1 MKPPE
6 RGAARGARGRGAAE
20 WWQEDGERANIVP
33 VHPGSARIRTSR
45 LAAAA
50 LAIFAL
56 ASPALAQTVDH
67 SRHSFGGAEKWSQIF
82 DDPAR
87 DEWQKP
93 DDVIRA
99 LKLAPEALVAD
110 IGAGTGYF
118 AVRLARAVPK
128 GRVYGVDAEPD
139 MVRYLNQRAQREG
152 LANLTAVAAKPAD
165 PSLPAPVDLVILVDT
180 YHHVPDRERYFR
192 DLKKMLKPGGR
203 LAIVDFTL
211 DSPVGPPKRARIP
224 ADRVKEELARAG
236 YALAEEHGFLPN
248 QYFLVFRPA

>member
-1 MKPPE
+1 MQ
-6 RGAARGARGRGAAE
+6 RWRSGIWTVGR
-20 WWQEDGERANIVP
+20 
-33 VHPGSARIRTSR
+33 
-45 LAAAA
+45 AAAA
-50 LAIFAL
+50 LTTLAL
-56 ASPALAQTVDH
+56 AAAPAIAQTVDH
-67 SRHSFGGAEKWSQIF
+67 SHHSFRDAEKWSQIF

-87 DEWQKP
+87 DAWQKP
-93 DDVIRA
+93 DEVIRA

-110 IGAGTGYF
+110 VGAGTGYF

-152 LANLTAVAAKPAD
+152 LANLTAVAAKPTD
-165 PSLPAPVDLVILVDT
+165 PSLPVPVDLVILVDT

-192 DLKKMLKPGGR
+192 DLRKVLKPGGR

-211 DSPVGPPKRARIP
+211 DSPVGPPKRARVP
-224 ADRVKEELARAG
+224 ADRVKQELARAG

-248 QYFLVFRPA
+248 QYFLVFRPAAS

>member
-1 MKPPE
+1 M
-6 RGAARGARGRGAAE
+6 
-20 WWQEDGERANIVP
+20 N
-33 VHPGSARIRTSR
+33 RTLGFFS
-45 LAAAA
+45 AAA
-50 LAIFAL
+50 LAMLAL
-56 ASPALAQTVDH
+56 AATPAPAQTADH
-67 SRHSFGGAEKWSQIF
+67 HRHGFADAEKWSRIF

-87 DEWQKP
+87 DGWQKP

-139 MVRYLNQRAQREG
+139 MVRYLSQRAQREG

-165 PSLPAPVDLVILVDT
+165 PGLPAAVDLVMLVDT

-192 DLKKMLKPGGR
+192 DLKKSLRPGGR
-203 LAIVDFTL
+203 LAIIDFTL

-224 ADRVKEELARAG
+224 ADQVKRELTRAG
-236 YALAEEHGFLPN
+236 YALADEHDFLPN
-248 QYFLVFRPA
+248 QYFLVFRPAAD

>member
-1 MKPPE
+1 MQ
-6 RGAARGARGRGAAE
+6 RGSVA
-20 WWQEDGERANIVP
+20 
-33 VHPGSARIRTSR
+33 IRTTG

-50 LAIFAL
+50 LAILAL
-56 ASPALAQTVDH
+56 AAPPAFAQTADH
-67 SRHSFGGAEKWSQIF
+67 SGHSFRGAEKWSQVF

-139 MVRYLNQRAQREG
+139 MVRYLSQRAQREG

-192 DLKKMLKPGGR
+192 ELKKVLKPGGR

-211 DSPVGPPKRARIP
+211 DSPVGPPKRARIA
-224 ADRVKEELARAG
+224 ADRVKQELTRAG